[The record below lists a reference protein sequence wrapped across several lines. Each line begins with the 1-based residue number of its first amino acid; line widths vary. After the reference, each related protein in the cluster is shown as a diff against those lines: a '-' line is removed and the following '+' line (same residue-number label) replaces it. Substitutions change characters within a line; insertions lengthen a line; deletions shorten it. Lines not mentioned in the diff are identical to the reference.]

1 MSGKSSPKAFPS
13 HDILK
18 IESAAPPA
26 EWWGSSRVSHCWR
39 RHLSHF
45 PLVAAIG
52 NVQNYGASSTSNIS
66 DTVSGVML
74 SQTT

>member
-26 EWWGSSRVSHCWR
+26 GWWASSRVSHCWR